1 MINEVIDEMYHKKE
15 YAKLRDYLREME
27 PADVA
32 ELLTNAELEED
43 ELIIMFRILPK
54 ELAADVF
61 VEMEPEEQEDEDAF
75 HIRMLLLLSS
85 RSTAARSALT

>member
-43 ELIIMFRILPK
+43 GQPF
-54 ELAADVF
+54 
-61 VEMEPEEQEDEDAF
+61 
-75 HIRMLLLLSS
+75 
-85 RSTAARSALT
+85 